1 MLNVA
6 LFLSLFF
13 LNSLF
18 VDGLSC
24 LSLILKYPI
33 VSHVVVVVVFDWS
46 KILSLLFEKALSVDT
61 CLLASSS
68 KEFCV
73 YKWSALSYRIRMSSA
88 FIACQ
93 FQAIFSSV
101 FIFVFVYFFI
111 GEKTGGKRICNIFK
125 TVYMYMNDIIGPTQE
140 LSCYVL
146 HFLFLFLYLPAIKNG
161 VERRV

>member
-33 VSHVVVVVVFDWS
+33 VSHIVVVVFDWS

-61 CLLASSS
+61 CQLASSS

-73 YKWSALSYRIRMSSA
+73 YKWLALSYRIVDV
-88 FIACQ
+88 
-93 FQAIFSSV
+93 FSFYCLSV
-101 FIFVFVYFFI
+101 SGYILFCFHFCFCLFSLVVIFV
-111 GEKTGGKRICNIFK
+111 
-125 TVYMYMNDIIGPTQE
+125 TVYLNDLTCPTQE
-140 LSCYVL
+140 LSYYVL
-146 HFLFLFLYLPAIKNG
+146 HCLFPFLYLPTGNYFPYS
-161 VERRV
+161 